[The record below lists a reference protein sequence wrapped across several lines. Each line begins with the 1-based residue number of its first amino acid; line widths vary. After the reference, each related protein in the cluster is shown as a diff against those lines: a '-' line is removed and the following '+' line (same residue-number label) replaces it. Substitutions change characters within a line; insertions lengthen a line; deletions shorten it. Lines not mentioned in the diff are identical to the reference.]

1 MSKMLNR
8 WKKATLTGVPG
19 APAVSPSTY
28 EPSIPRLA
36 LGFASVAM
44 TVITIAVLVVL
55 PAQMDSGSREA
66 HMLAASKAT
75 PPASVGLAPV
85 TSIDIV
91 ATREPASST
100 VPLPIGET
108 GSPRGRLG
116 EATSPAVVLVSST
129 GH

>member
-1 MSKMLNR
+1 MSKLLNR
-8 WKKATLTGVPG
+8 WNKATLTGVPG
-19 APAVSPSTY
+19 APSVSPRTY

-44 TVITIAVLVVL
+44 TVITIAVLVIL

-66 HMLAASKAT
+66 HMLASKAN
-75 PPASVGLAPV
+75 PPASVGIAAV
-85 TSIDIV
+85 TRIDIV
-91 ATREPASST
+91 ATREPGSST

-108 GSPRGRLG
+108 GSPDGRLG